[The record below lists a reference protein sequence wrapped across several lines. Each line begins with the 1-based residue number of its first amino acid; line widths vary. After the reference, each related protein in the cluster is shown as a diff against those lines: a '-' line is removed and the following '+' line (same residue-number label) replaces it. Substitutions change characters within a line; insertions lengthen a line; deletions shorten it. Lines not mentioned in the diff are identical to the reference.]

1 MNGYHIS
8 ICICV
13 LGHTATKVT
22 QVDVFD
28 ILLRFG
34 AFEFSASD
42 ITFAIPDV
50 PKVKWFSRFTGS
62 TI

>member
-13 LGHTATKVT
+13 LGHIATKVT
-22 QVDVFD
+22 QADVFD

-42 ITFAIPDV
+42 ITFAVFP
-50 PKVKWFSRFTGS
+50 RHA
-62 TI
+62 

>member
-13 LGHTATKVT
+13 LGHIATKVT

-42 ITFAIPDV
+42 ITFAIFP
-50 PKVKWFSRFTGS
+50 RRA
-62 TI
+62 